1 MSHTSK
7 AATRS
12 RRTILILTTTG
23 LLFALAFGIAL
34 GGPRPPAPAPAVS
47 TTPTAEA
54 AATEAR
60 GDDPATRVAI
70 APEAPPPVAATTAE
84 PSFEQRVE
92 ELAQIARRTAEL
104 AEQDDLAAATAS
116 DQTARERFGELMQ
129 RFEDAGERGLAML
142 AAMPVPD
149 LDPLTPARRGVLRV
163 VLQGELQRR
172 HETALA
178 VQDHT
183 RVDALVGNLLDLMP
197 GTEFLIADGEWALA
211 DRPYLRL
218 LHEPAVLS
226 LVRLSSEERFPR
238 PVATR
243 LLLTLWHNLQATGER
258 SSDELSRLALLMLA
272 DGDPSQ
278 RTAAC
283 RQLLLDARY
292 RPLVLSWLRER
303 GDRTIANEIASLAAR
318 DLPPTAALDVLRE
331 LGPLLPRLPAAYMT
345 LGFRAPEV
353 LADAY
358 RELLASN
365 TQPSRRTDLL
375 AGVAMAPG
383 EIGVEL
389 AQFALD
395 NDPSPDVC
403 LQAMFAF
410 CTRRDVMGAEAAI
423 NRVLDDEAVRND
435 PARLDAVVLAFQN
448 LEAGGDVNVI
458 DRVGQRLSNLPLSPA
473 SRQLLA
479 GILQRALPGGEFSTP
494 R

>member
-1 MSHTSK
+1 MSHACK
-7 AATRS
+7 ATARS
-12 RRTILILTTTG
+12 RRAVLILLVSG
-23 LLFALAFGIAL
+23 LVLAL
-34 GGPRPPAPAPAVS
+34 GFGVVVGGPPAPVPADSPARTTSPAAPLA
-47 TTPTAEA
+47 TAPGHEATMRVVIEPATAPPA
-54 AATEAR
+54 AAT
-60 GDDPATRVAI
+60 G
-70 APEAPPPVAATTAE
+70 AE
-84 PSFEQRVE
+84 PGFEQRVE
-92 ELAQIARRTAEL
+92 ELAHIARRTAEL
-104 AEQDDLAAATAS
+104 AEQDDLEAATAS

-183 RVDALVGNLLDLMP
+183 RIDSLVTNLLELMP
-197 GTEFLIADGEWALA
+197 GTEFLTADGEWALV
-211 DRPYLRL
+211 DRPFLRL
-218 LHEPAVLS
+218 VHEPAVLA

-243 LLLTLWHNLQATGER
+243 LLLTLWHNLQTTGER
-258 SSDELSRLALLMLA
+258 SSDELSRLALLMLD
-272 DGDPSQ
+272 DGDASQ

-292 RPLVLSWLRER
+292 RLLVLSWLRER
-303 GDRTIANEIASLAAR
+303 GDRAVANEVASLAAR
-318 DLPPTAALDVLRE
+318 DLPTKEALDVLRE
-331 LGPLLPRLPAAYMT
+331 LGPLLPRLPGAYMT
-345 LGFRAPEV
+345 LGFRAPEA

-383 EIGVEL
+383 DIGIEL

-395 NDPSPDVC
+395 NDPSPDVR

-410 CTRRDVMGAEAAI
+410 CTRRDVAGAEQAI
-423 NRVLDDEAVRND
+423 HRLLDDEAVRND

-458 DRVGQRLSNLPLSPA
+458 DRVGQRLHNLPLSHA